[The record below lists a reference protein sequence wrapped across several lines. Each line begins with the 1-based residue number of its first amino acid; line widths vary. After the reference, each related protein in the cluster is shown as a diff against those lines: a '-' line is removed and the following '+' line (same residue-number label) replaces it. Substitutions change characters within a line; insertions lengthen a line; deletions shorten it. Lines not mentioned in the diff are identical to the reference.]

1 MYVMEPADE
10 NNKDHSHVAYK
21 MKQKPMVFEDS
32 NGIVFIT
39 GFVQILPLTV
49 CVIVQLFLAL
59 LTKLRM
65 DGQIIFGR
73 LCTTN
78 ADWVTNCLDLFS
90 GNVYLMENGVETHQ
104 SAFVKYSY
112 MLILQK
118 SPLIMKHTLIMCQH
132 YSPLQHQSRN

>member
-21 MKQKPMVFEDS
+21 MKQKPMVLEDS

-65 DGQIIFGR
+65 DGQIIFRR

-90 GNVYLMENGVETHQ
+90 GNVY
-104 SAFVKYSY
+104 
-112 MLILQK
+112 
-118 SPLIMKHTLIMCQH
+118 
-132 YSPLQHQSRN
+132 